1 LVKNAFNLK
10 DGQITSEIETKEGYN
25 FLYLVESEKGE
36 PLPFID
42 MESKVK
48 GEYIRRKDEEA
59 LLNYLTWLRKKYN
72 IIYNEKINE

>member
-1 LVKNAFNLK
+1 MK
-10 DGQITSEIETKEGYN
+10 
-25 FLYLVESEKGE
+25 
-36 PLPFID
+36 
-42 MESKVK
+42 SKVK